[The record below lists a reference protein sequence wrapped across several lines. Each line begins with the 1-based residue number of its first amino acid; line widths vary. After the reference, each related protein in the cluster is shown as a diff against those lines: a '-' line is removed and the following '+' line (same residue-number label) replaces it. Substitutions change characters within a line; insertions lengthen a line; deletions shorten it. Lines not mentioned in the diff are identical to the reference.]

1 VGRTAHFLFASEG
14 KMVRQVGKEL
24 YDILNPA
31 VAALG
36 YELVGAEYLA
46 QGKNSVLRVYI
57 DSEEGVSVEDC
68 ARASHQISGVLD
80 IEDPIKGE
88 YVLEVSSPGL
98 DRPLFNLAQFE
109 RFAGRRVRLLLGVPH
124 DGRRKMTG
132 GLCGVRDGKVVLEM
146 EGEEILLAPE
156 EIEKARLVPEL

>member
-1 VGRTAHFLFASEG
+1 
-14 KMVRQVGKEL
+14 MVRQVSREL
-24 YDILNPA
+24 YDILHPA

-36 YELVGAEYLA
+36 YELVGAEYLP
-46 QGKNSVLRVYI
+46 QGKHSILRVYI
-57 DSEEGVSVEDC
+57 DSDQGVSVDDC

-98 DRPLFNLAQFE
+98 DRPLFNLTQFE
-109 RFAGRRVRLLLGVPH
+109 CFTGKRVRLLLGIPRE
-124 DGRRKMTG
+124 GRRKMSG
-132 GLCGVRDGKVVLEM
+132 RLGGVRDGKVVLEM

-156 EIEKARLVPEL
+156 EIDKARLVPEL